1 MLRIKLSNEVS
12 HAKKFKLP
20 IVALESTIITHGMPY
35 PENTETA
42 LKVQH
47 EIRQSNAVPATIAV
61 LDGDLCVGL
70 EDHQISDLGSRS
82 FVSKLSRSDLAVCMA
97 EKGTGSTTVAATM
110 IAAYLN
116 EIEVFATGGIGGAH
130 MKAETTFDISADLT
144 ELSKTPVNVV
154 CAGPKA
160 ILDIPKTLEILETL
174 GVPVITYGQ
183 NNLPAFWS
191 SSSNLKSP
199 IRMDT
204 IHEIAHAFLQ
214 RRILGIPGGQ
224 LICNPIEKID
234 EIPQTSIS
242 KIVTRAIKSADDKKV
257 NGKDLTPFLLK
268 EIFELTAG
276 KSLKANVALILNNA
290 RLASQLS
297 VKLKELKAS

>member
-1 MLRIKLSNEVS
+1 
-12 HAKKFKLP
+12 
-20 IVALESTIITHGMPY
+20 
-35 PENTETA
+35 
-42 LKVQH
+42 
-47 EIRQSNAVPATIAV
+47 
-61 LDGDLCVGL
+61 
-70 EDHQISDLGSRS
+70 
-82 FVSKLSRSDLAVCMA
+82 
-97 EKGTGSTTVAATM
+97 
-110 IAAYLN
+110 
-116 EIEVFATGGIGGAH
+116 
-130 MKAETTFDISADLT
+130 
-144 ELSKTPVNVV
+144 
-154 CAGPKA
+154 
-160 ILDIPKTLEILETL
+160 
-174 GVPVITYGQ
+174 
-183 NNLPAFWS
+183 
-191 SSSNLKSP
+191 
-199 IRMDT
+199 MDT